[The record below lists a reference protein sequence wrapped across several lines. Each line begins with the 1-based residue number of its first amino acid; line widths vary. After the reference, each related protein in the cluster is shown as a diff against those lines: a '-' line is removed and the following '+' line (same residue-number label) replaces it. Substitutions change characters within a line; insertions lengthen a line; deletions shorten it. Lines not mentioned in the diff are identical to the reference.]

1 MLRIPGDDCSDLC
14 DSGVITRRDLLRV
27 GGSGFMGLT
36 LGSIFEMQALAKE
49 AVKTAPGWAKAKNI
63 DPVLR
68 DLCQLKVASM
78 VGCVF

>member
-1 MLRIPGDDCSDLC
+1 MARLEGISDADAGFLTRQVYRGAARKLGTVPDPLRLMAHSTPVMFADVL
-14 DSGVITRRDLLRV
+14 
-27 GGSGFMGLT
+27 
-36 LGSIFEMQALAKE
+36 FELA
-49 AVKTAPGWAKAKNI
+49 WAKAKNI